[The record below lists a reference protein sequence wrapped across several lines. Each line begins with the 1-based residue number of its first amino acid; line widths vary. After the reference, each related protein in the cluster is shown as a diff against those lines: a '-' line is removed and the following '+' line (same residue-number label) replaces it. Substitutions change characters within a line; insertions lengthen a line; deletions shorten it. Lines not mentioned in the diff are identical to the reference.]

1 MALAIGYGGTATY
14 ASIMRDH
21 LLANVTFGL
30 PTLTA
35 WHNAWFGYVTGDTPL
50 DRASLGGSV
59 FTPSEYAHMADVRN
73 VFVAFRI
80 AAAAAGISGIGL
92 VLRVTGV
99 TRRDRR
105 AAVALIRASALIAA
119 VGVAA
124 VAVVAAVAFDP
135 LFLLFHEVF
144 FPQGNFLFPADSNL
158 LAVYPDEY
166 WYGVTLRIGATF
178 AGAMAVIA
186 LAATATLRQARR

>member
-1 MALAIGYGGTATY
+1 MPVKSDALAN
-14 ASIMRDH
+14 R
-21 LLANVTFGL
+21 TFDL

-80 AAAAAGISGIGL
+80 AAAAAGIIGIGL
-92 VLRVTGV
+92 VLRFTWV